1 MMEGAIII
9 NWTMSNVDD
18 WQLQMYIII
27 TLSFC
32 ILKV

>member
-1 MMEGAIII
+1 MMEGVIII
-9 NWTMSNVDD
+9 NWIMSNVDD
-18 WQLQMYIII
+18 WQLQMHIII